1 MKYLMRD
8 YIYGWHWENFKAS
21 YEHGNSAIFNFL
33 AVQLIFVA
41 QIIKTAGWAQL
52 VIASGY
58 FISLAICCLSIFT
71 HPAELRTMYYVCP
84 LTTNEREKL
93 VRNSYIFRVAVH
105 MLILTIGNIFMM
117 MAVRFSA
124 SVFIYITIMAL
135 IIICTIT
142 DCWQFDIL
150 MSSFTPIIEERFLYS
165 IMVLIEFPVCIGYA
179 RQVKRKL
186 KSAAVYEEV
195 VL

>member
-124 SVFIYITIMAL
+124 SVFIYITINAFIISTLLPYGKKDGLLSYVMAL

-142 DCWQFDIL
+142 DCWQFD
-150 MSSFTPIIEERFLYS
+150 
-165 IMVLIEFPVCIGYA
+165 EFIYA
-179 RQVKRKL
+179 D
-186 KSAAVYEEV
+186 Y
-195 VL
+195 